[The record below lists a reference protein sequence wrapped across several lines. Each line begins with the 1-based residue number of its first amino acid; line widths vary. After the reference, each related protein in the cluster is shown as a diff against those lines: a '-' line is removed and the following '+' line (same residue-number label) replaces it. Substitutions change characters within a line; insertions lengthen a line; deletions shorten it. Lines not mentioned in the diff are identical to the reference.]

1 MSTGQNYG
9 NGMGRK
15 VVKKMAALARSIA
28 KDSLENRCWLLVHQP
43 EEPKDLAKRMYEIQN
58 NQRTI
63 G

>member
-1 MSTGQNYG
+1 
-9 NGMGRK
+9 MGRK